1 MPVSR
6 RIDATDPP
14 RRPRPAS
21 GCHPRRLPEALPG
34 ELGEWLAFAV
44 RREPEGEASLR
55 SLLESYDLFACCEGH
70 AAIPELVFVRHLER
84 LRLRRRGAT
93 FLGLRVHCAVHPL
106 RLLTRLELYGF
117 RFAAHGDE
125 LVWRGPE
132 FVTDLERRVIA
143 RHARELVTAIQR
155 IEETRNL
162 LRGCSPAQHP
172 APIARSV
179 ARAA

>member
-1 MPVSR
+1 MRRHRPSR
-6 RIDATDPP
+6 
-14 RRPRPAS
+14 
-21 GCHPRRLPEALPG
+21 GWHPRWLPEPLPS

-44 RREPEGEASLR
+44 LREPEGEASLR

-84 LRLRRRGAT
+84 LRLKRRGAT
-93 FLGLRVHCAVHPL
+93 FVGLRVHCAVHPL

-117 RFAAHGDE
+117 RFATRDDE

-143 RHARELVTAIQR
+143 RHGHELVAALKM
-155 IEETRNL
+155 IEETREI
-162 LRGCSPAQHP
+162 LRGRSPAQRPSPP
-172 APIARSV
+172 ARIVR
-179 ARAA
+179 RAAA